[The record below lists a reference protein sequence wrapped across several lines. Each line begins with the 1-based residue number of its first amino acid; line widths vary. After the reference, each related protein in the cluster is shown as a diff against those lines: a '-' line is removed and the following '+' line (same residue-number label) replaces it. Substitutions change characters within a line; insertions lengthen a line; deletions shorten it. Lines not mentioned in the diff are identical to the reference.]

1 MTSAGGLSEHCY
13 LTCPFL
19 ASVCLLGRTLLQQLQ
34 KLQALVMGKVS
45 RTCKLAGTQ
54 TSTCL
59 MVSFSEGLPPAS
71 PLCPDSPTL
80 KMPRVNEERGTIHSV
95 PRLPLCVLLQGQD

>member
-80 KMPRVNEERGTIHSV
+80 KMPRVNEARGTIHSV
-95 PRLPLCVLLQGQD
+95 PRLPLCVSLQGQD